1 MAAFFIDPF
10 PNGFFADVEGS
21 ADMADQIGN
30 QQAVGL
36 VSGAM
41 LRRMEVADHFAALVG
56 EHDDKRIGDPE
67 RARRRGFL
75 LQHRP
80 ATLARARLLTP
91 FCFAHISSYRRRRTT
106 YGNTGSLLC
115 RPLWSSAACRTR
127 PDPGRYHPCC
137 TGI

>member
-36 VSGAM
+36 VSEAM
-41 LRRMEVADHFAALVG
+41 LRRIAVADHFAALVV
-56 EHDDKRIGDPE
+56 EHDDKRIGDLE
-67 RARRRGFL
+67 RAQRWGLRVER
-75 LQHRP
+75 RP

-91 FCFAHISSYRRRRTT
+91 FCFTHVF
-106 YGNTGSLLC
+106 LLI
-115 RPLWSSAACRTR
+115 AA
-127 PDPGRYHPCC
+127 
-137 TGI
+137 